1 MRFDRHGD
9 TQLTTEMSTPL
20 FHELQV
26 RRIEADTSEA
36 VIVSFDVPPNLRE
49 VFGFTQGQYLTLR
62 KQIDGQ
68 DLRRSYS
75 ICAGVDDGELRV
87 GVRKVK
93 GGAFSNWINERLRPG
108 DSLSVMAPQGRFFVP
123 LDAAARRHQVG
134 IAGGSG
140 ITPILSIM
148 KTVLAREPLSR
159 FTLIYG
165 NRTLRS
171 TMFKE
176 ELEDLK
182 NQHMARLVLHHVFSD
197 DPTDRVGPPLASLAP
212 PEGVLSGLGA
222 ARRQDAP
229 LNTGLTD
236 RAKITEFLTG
246 VVRAASIDHAYICG
260 PFQMNDEAEAAL
272 LAAGV
277 AEERIH
283 IERFGLAPQA
293 GGAVMHQAQ
302 PGDAENARIVII
314 RDGMRREIAFR
325 KNQPSILDAASA
337 AGLEVPFSCTSGVCG
352 TCRAKLVEGQVR
364 MERNFALDRA
374 EVAGG
379 FVLTCQAHPL
389 TDRVVLSF
397 DER

>member
-1 MRFDRHGD
+1 MNFSFHPLRVRAVTPD
-9 TQLTTEMSTPL
+9 T
-20 FHELQV
+20 
-26 RRIEADTSEA
+26 AEA
-36 VIVSFDVPPNLRE
+36 VVVSFEVPADLRE

-62 KQIDGQ
+62 STIDGQ

-93 GGAFSNWINERLRPG
+93 GGVFSNWINEHLKPG
-108 DSLSVMAPQGRFFVP
+108 DSLQVMAPQGRFFVP
-123 LDAAARRHQVG
+123 LEPGAKRHHVG

-148 KTVLAREPLSR
+148 KTVLAREPGSQ

-165 NRTLRS
+165 NRLLKS

-182 NQHMARLVLHHVFSD
+182 NRYLTRVVLHHVFSD
-197 DPTDRVGPPLASLAP
+197 EHT
-212 PEGVLSGLGA
+212 
-222 ARRQDAP
+222 DAP
-229 LNTGLTD
+229 LNMGVMNRD
-236 RAKITEFLTG
+236 KIGEFLRS
-246 VVRAASIDHAYICG
+246 VVPAGQIDHVYICG

-277 AEERIH
+277 PEERIH
-283 IERFGLAPQA
+283 IERFGVATPAGAPV
-293 GGAVMHQAQ
+293 GAVIHEAK
-302 PGDAENARIVII
+302 PGDAETARITII
-314 RDGMRREIAFR
+314 RDGLSRDISFS
-325 KNQPSILDAASA
+325 KDQPSILDCASA

-352 TCRAKLVEGQVR
+352 TCRAKVVEGEVR
-364 MERNFALDRA
+364 MERNFALDKN
-374 EVAGG
+374 EVASG

-389 TDRVVLSF
+389 TERVVLSF

>member
-1 MRFDRHGD
+1 
-9 TQLTTEMSTPL
+9 MSTI
-20 FHELQV
+20 FHLLSV
-26 RRIEADTSEA
+26 RSVQPDTPEA
-36 VIVSFDVPPNLRE
+36 VIVAFDVPLELRA

-62 KQIDGQ
+62 TDIDGQ

-93 GGAFSNWINERLRPG
+93 GGVFSNWINSNLKAG
-108 DSLSVMAPQGRFFVP
+108 DTIQVMAPQGRFFVP
-123 LDAAARRHQVG
+123 LEPAARRHHVG
-134 IAGGSG
+134 MAGGSG

-148 KTVLAREPLSR
+148 KTVLAREPFSE

-165 NRTLRS
+165 NRQLRS

-182 NQHMARLVLHHVFSD
+182 NRYMSRLVLHHVFSD
-197 DPTDRVGPPLASLAP
+197 EQT
-212 PEGVLSGLGA
+212 
-222 ARRQDAP
+222 DAP
-229 LNTGLTD
+229 LNQGLMNREKISAFLGSVVQAD
-236 RAKITEFLTG
+236 R
-246 VVRAASIDHAYICG
+246 IDHAYICG

-277 AEERIH
+277 PEHRIH
-283 IERFGLAPQA
+283 IERFGVAQLPAGQ
-293 GGAVMHQAQ
+293 GGAVIHEAR
-302 PGDAENARIVII
+302 PGDAEVARVLII
-314 RDGMRREIAFR
+314 RDGLRREIEFR
-325 KNQPSILDAASA
+325 KDQPSILDCATA

-352 TCRAKLVEGQVR
+352 TCRAKLLEGEVR
-364 MERNFALDRA
+364 MERNFALDKN
-374 EVAGG
+374 EVADG

-389 TDRVVLSF
+389 TERVVLSF

>member
-1 MRFDRHGD
+1 
-9 TQLTTEMSTPL
+9 
-20 FHELQV
+20 
-26 RRIEADTSEA
+26 
-36 VIVSFDVPPNLRE
+36 

-62 KQIDGQ
+62 TTIDGQ

-93 GGAFSNWINERLRPG
+93 GGVFSNWINEQLKPG

-123 LDAAARRHQVG
+123 IEPASRRHHVG

-148 KTVLAREPLSR
+148 KTVLGREPMSR

-165 NRTLRS
+165 NRMLRS

-182 NQHMARLVLHHVFSD
+182 NRYMTRLVLHHVFSD
-197 DPTDRVGPPLASLAP
+197 DPTD
-212 PEGVLSGLGA
+212 
-222 ARRQDAP
+222 AP
-229 LNTGLTD
+229 LNMGLMD
-236 RAKITEFLTG
+236 RDKIAEFLQS
-246 VVRAASIDHAYICG
+246 VMPASGIDQVYVCG

-277 AEERIH
+277 PEARIH
-283 IERFGLAPQA
+283 IERFGVATPTGAPV
-293 GGAVMHQAQ
+293 GAVVHEAQ
-302 PGDAENARIVII
+302 PGDAEQARIVII
-314 RDGMRREIAFR
+314 RDGMRREIEFR
-325 KNQPSILDAASA
+325 KDQPSILDAASA
-337 AGLEVPFSCTSGVCG
+337 AGMEVPFSCTSGVCG
-352 TCRAKLVEGQVR
+352 TCRAKLVEGRVR
-364 MERNFALDRA
+364 MERNFALDKA

-389 TDRVVLSF
+389 TERVVLSF
-397 DER
+397 DDR

>member
-1 MRFDRHGD
+1 
-9 TQLTTEMSTPL
+9 MSSPL
-20 FHELQV
+20 FHDLRV
-26 RRIEADTSEA
+26 RRIEADTAEA
-36 VIVSFDVPPNLRE
+36 SIVTFDVPPELRA

-62 KQIDGQ
+62 TTIDGQ

-93 GGAFSNWINERLRPG
+93 GGVFSNWINQQLQPG
-108 DSLSVMAPQGRFFVP
+108 DTISVMAPQGRFFVP
-123 LDAAARRHQVG
+123 IEPEQRRHHVG

-148 KTVLAREPLSR
+148 KTVLGREPMSR

-165 NRTLRS
+165 NRMLRS

-182 NQHMARLVLHHVFSD
+182 NRYMARLSLHHVFSD
-197 DPTDRVGPPLASLAP
+197 DPTD
-212 PEGVLSGLGA
+212 
-222 ARRQDAP
+222 AP
-229 LNTGLTD
+229 LNMGLINRD
-236 RAKITEFLTG
+236 KIAAFLQG
-246 VVRAASIDHAYICG
+246 VLPADSIEQVYICG

-277 AEERIH
+277 PEGRIH
-283 IERFGLAPQA
+283 IERFGVATPT
-293 GGAVMHQAQ
+293 GESVGAVVHEAK
-302 PGDAENARIVII
+302 PGDAEQARIVII
-314 RDGMRREIAFR
+314 RDGMRREIEFR
-325 KNQPSILDAASA
+325 KDQPSILDAASA
-337 AGLEVPFSCTSGVCG
+337 AGMEVPFSCTSGVCG
-352 TCRAKLVEGQVR
+352 TCRAKLVEGRVR
-364 MERNFALDRA
+364 MERNFALDKSELA
-374 EVAGG
+374 DG

-389 TDRVVLSF
+389 TERVVLSF

>member
-1 MRFDRHGD
+1 MSVMFHPLRVRTIEPD
-9 TQLTTEMSTPL
+9 TQ
-20 FHELQV
+20 
-26 RRIEADTSEA
+26 EA
-36 VIVSFDVPPNLRE
+36 VIVSFDVPPDLRE

-62 KQIDGQ
+62 TDIEGQ

-87 GVRKVK
+87 GVRKVR
-93 GGAFSNWINERLRPG
+93 GGVFSNWINAHLKPG
-108 DSLSVMAPQGRFFVP
+108 DSVQVMAPQGRFFVP
-123 LDAAARRHQVG
+123 LDPASKRHHVG

-165 NRTLRS
+165 NRQLQS

-182 NQHMARLVLHHVFSD
+182 NRYMTRLVLQHVFSD
-197 DPTDRVGPPLASLAP
+197 EQT
-212 PEGVLSGLGA
+212 
-222 ARRQDAP
+222 DAP
-229 LNTGLTD
+229 LNQGVMNRD
-236 RAKITEFLTG
+236 KIGAFLAS
-246 VVRAASIDHAYICG
+246 VVPASGIDHVYICG

-277 AEERIH
+277 PEERIH
-283 IERFGLAPQA
+283 IERFGVALPANA
-293 GGAVMHQAQ
+293 ATTTVGAVLHEAQA
-302 PGDAENARIVII
+302 GDAEQARIVIV
-314 RDGMRREIAFR
+314 RDGMQREISFR
-325 KNQPSILDAASA
+325 KGQPSILDAASA
-337 AGLEVPFSCTSGVCG
+337 AGLEVPYSCTSGVCG
-352 TCRAKLVEGQVR
+352 TCRAKLLEGEVR
-364 MERNFALDRA
+364 MERNFALDKK
-374 EVAGG
+374 EVASG